1 MGHVASKVE
10 RCGPLRE
17 HYAPA
22 LAPCQARACVFF
34 RGAYKKGM
42 KTADKPMLALRVEPR
57 VLAHLRKLAAVSRQS
72 QTRII
77 EALILA
83 ARLEPAPM
91 AVRGDE

>member
-1 MGHVASKVE
+1 
-10 RCGPLRE
+10 
-17 HYAPA
+17 
-22 LAPCQARACVFF
+22 
-34 RGAYKKGM
+34 M